1 MNDEHVKL
9 QSLFKQYKNNCKQYS
24 DMLQDGHDKEVAL
37 LHVNEVLIKEK
48 EWSDRLDAYRRI
60 AQSEAKRQDRDSA
73 VSVQECGDQARQV
86 QPRAGP
92 SRSRSL
98 LRSTS
103 SKPSTSIS
111 AKRAALL
118 VEAAAMEEKE
128 KIEQEILQ
136 LQQRAKRLEMKTEL
150 EKFKAEQ
157 RALEEEESENQS
169 IESEGARKDRIT
181 AWLDTTC
188 TPGGNN
194 EKAEVNVLQN
204 REKVGRPLDPLAP
217 EFRVADQN
225 HTSNGA
231 IEEMIHTLHMPKAD
245 MMTFDGD
252 AIKYWTFI
260 KAFDNSVGKYNVDE
274 HAKLARLLQYCKG
287 RAYKVIES
295 CAAMEKGGYKR
306 ARQLLHERFGDR
318 INRVTSGAKV
328 TTDSL
333 QDFADELLSFRE
345 TLYAMDCLEE
355 INQPVLVQIA
365 EKLPVY
371 LQHRW
376 KRQAVWFIGV

>member
-1 MNDEHVKL
+1 MSEVEINTDTVEQTLQSLKAHRTSIKGQIPKKENKIRELTKNPESLVAVNDEHVKL

-48 EWSDRLDAYRRI
+48 EWSDRLDAYRRT

-103 SKPSTSIS
+103 STPSTSIS

-217 EFRVADQN
+217 EFRV
-225 HTSNGA
+225 S
-231 IEEMIHTLHMPKAD
+231 E
-245 MMTFDGD
+245 
-252 AIKYWTFI
+252 
-260 KAFDNSVGKYNVDE
+260 
-274 HAKLARLLQYCKG
+274 
-287 RAYKVIES
+287 
-295 CAAMEKGGYKR
+295 AME
-306 ARQLLHERFGDR
+306 Q
-318 INRVTSGAKV
+318 
-328 TTDSL
+328 
-333 QDFADELLSFRE
+333 
-345 TLYAMDCLEE
+345 
-355 INQPVLVQIA
+355 
-365 EKLPVY
+365 
-371 LQHRW
+371 
-376 KRQAVWFIGV
+376 